1 MFELDKD
8 IVDIKVGLESIGK
21 VMVNFSIYWVI
32 KFFDELFIVN

>member
-21 VMVNFSIYWVI
+21 VMVNFNIGLLNFLMSYSV
-32 KFFDELFIVN
+32 

>member
-21 VMVNFSIYWVI
+21 VMVNFSIGLLNFLMSY
-32 KFFDELFIVN
+32 LL

>member
-21 VMVNFSIYWVI
+21 VMVNFSIGLLNVLMS
-32 KFFDELFIVN
+32 F